1 VSTPSTGP
9 LVQARSVSVTYRRGR
24 RTFTAVRDVDLT
36 VDRGQTVGVV
46 GESGSGKSSL
56 GNALLGLV
64 PVTSG
69 SVTFDGADITRASA
83 RSRRELSRRMQV
95 VFQDP
100 YGSLNPARTIGDTLG
115 EGLRFAQGVRARE
128 AASRVTDVLAEV
140 GLDAAAARRFP
151 GSFSGGQR
159 QRIAIARA
167 IIGNP
172 EFVVCDEPVSALD
185 LSVQAQVLN
194 LLVRLKAERGLSYL
208 FVSHDLG
215 VVRYVSDD
223 IVVMHAGRIV
233 ERGPAAVV
241 GTAPAHPYSQAL
253 IAAAPVPDPEQQ
265 RLNRDARR
273 AGQHSIAGATA
284 LAGCSF
290 AARCAFA
297 TDVCRTIAPPLT
309 PHAAGHLVAC
319 HYAESLPEPVTAGS
333 TALPTLKDV

>member
-1 VSTPSTGP
+1 VSTPSTSP
-9 LVQARSVSVTYRRGR
+9 LVEARSVSVTYRRGR
-24 RTFTAVRDVDLT
+24 RSFSAVSDVDLT
-36 VDRGQTVGVV
+36 VERGRTVGVV

-83 RSRRELSRRMQV
+83 RVRRELSRRMQV

-100 YGSLNPARTIGDTLG
+100 YGSLNPARTIGDTLV
-115 EGLRFAQGVRARE
+115 EGLRFAQGLPAAE

-215 VVRYVSDD
+215 VVRYLSDD

-233 ERGPAAVV
+233 ERGPATTV
-241 GTAPAHPYSQAL
+241 GTAPTHPYSRAL
-253 IAAAPVPDPEQQ
+253 IAAAPVPDPGQQ
-265 RLNRDARR
+265 RLNRLARR
-273 AGQHSIAGATA
+273 AAQHPGAGGEAI
-284 LAGCSF
+284 AGCSF
-290 AARCAFA
+290 ASRCAFA
-297 TDVCRTIAPPLT
+297 TEVCRTVAPPLT
-309 PHAAGHLVAC
+309 PHATGHLVAC
-319 HYAESLPEPVTAGS
+319 HHHESLPEPVTAGS
-333 TALPTLKDV
+333 RTPTLKDV